1 MIVWPVRQ
9 RRTPARQNW
18 EDQIIFSIHSPTS
31 SISSKMK
38 TVDWTKIH
46 IFAEMQTNITLE
58 LIPTQN
64 YAIGFYIL
72 FIGESFWN
80 MLSKI
85 ININDHEIISVL
97 VSCFLNLLVI
107 LVLVFRRRNIFVFAN
122 SHNISNFQRKHLY
135 SMRILNFYS
144 SSLSFCWENFLN

>member
-1 MIVWPVRQ
+1 
-9 RRTPARQNW
+9 
-18 EDQIIFSIHSPTS
+18 
-31 SISSKMK
+31 
-38 TVDWTKIH
+38 
-46 IFAEMQTNITLE
+46 MQTNITLE

-135 SMRILNFYS
+135 SMRILNLFLLFKFLLREFSELKCFSQEDDSLWCVYNS
-144 SSLSFCWENFLN
+144 SCNLRYYVFIVNTSHAHSHKFWSQFLLNI

>member
-1 MIVWPVRQ
+1 
-9 RRTPARQNW
+9 
-18 EDQIIFSIHSPTS
+18 
-31 SISSKMK
+31 
-38 TVDWTKIH
+38 
-46 IFAEMQTNITLE
+46 MQTNITLE

-122 SHNISNFQRKHLY
+122 SQYFKLSKET
-135 SMRILNFYS
+135 
-144 SSLSFCWENFLN
+144 SLFNENFKLLFLLFKFLLREFSELKCFSQEDDSLWCVYNSSCNLRYYVFIVNTSHAHSHKFWSQFLLNI

>member
-1 MIVWPVRQ
+1 
-9 RRTPARQNW
+9 
-18 EDQIIFSIHSPTS
+18 
-31 SISSKMK
+31 
-38 TVDWTKIH
+38 
-46 IFAEMQTNITLE
+46 MQTNITLE

-122 SHNISNFQRKHLY
+122 SHNIST
-135 SMRILNFYS
+135 
-144 SSLSFCWENFLN
+144 SLFNENFKLFLLFKFLLREFSELKCFSQEDDSLWCVYNSSCNLRYYVFIVNTSHAHSHKFWSQFLLNI